1 MESHWVALTILVVA
15 LLFYALLVLVD
26 AALTMASRHEIRRM
40 AENGD
45 RRAGLVNR
53 AQSQRSRWIA
63 TAVLLRTLFLLVAGS
78 ALIFWATHLQF
89 TLAGQIATLAIA
101 WLLIAAL
108 HLGAR
113 LLAQIR
119 PLESALRFAWAS
131 EIALVL
137 MTPFAFVLSWFSGQ
151 LRSSMESDDDSI
163 LIANDGTRLLLPSDS
178 EADQI
183 EESEKEMITSILEMD
198 ETVVREV
205 MVPRIDMLALEE
217 TATIDEAIN
226 AIIEAG
232 HSRIP
237 VYEESVDQVI
247 GVLYAKDIL
256 RLMHQDRA
264 EESLRSILRPAYF
277 VPLSKNVKTLLA
289 EMRKHRVH
297 IAIVVD
303 EYGGTAGLVTIE
315 DILEEIVGE
324 IQDEYD
330 AAEEVLIQRS
340 GEHGY
345 LINARLDIWSL
356 AKLLDIDIEDEDA
369 DTAGGLVFG
378 LLGHV
383 AEPGESAEYQ
393 EWRFTVLGVD
403 GRRIDRLRADPLT
416 KHDNDEKAP
425 QPNSTARTTGA
436 SMKLSPTEE

>member
-1 MESHWVALTILVVA
+1 MESHWVALLTLVVTLLLYCILVI
-15 LLFYALLVLVD
+15 VD
-26 AALTMASRHEIRRM
+26 AALTVASRHEIRRL
-40 AENGD
+40 AETGN
-45 RRAGLVNR
+45 RRAALASR
-53 AQSQRSRWIA
+53 AQNQRPRWVA
-63 TAVLLRTLFLLVAGS
+63 TAVLLRTLLLLIAGS

-89 TLAGQIATLAIA
+89 SLYGQIVTLAVA

-113 LLAQIR
+113 LVAQAC
-119 PLESALRFAWAS
+119 PVEMALRLAWAS
-131 EIALVL
+131 EVALVL
-137 MTPFAFVLSWFSGQ
+137 MTPFAYLLSWFSGQ
-151 LRSSMESDDDSI
+151 LRSGIESDDDSI
-163 LIANDGTRLLLPSDS
+163 VIATDGTRLVLPADG
-178 EADQI
+178 EGDQI

-205 MVPRIDMLALEE
+205 MVPRIDMLALDEN
-217 TATIDEAIN
+217 ATLDEAID
-226 AIIEAG
+226 AIIGAG

-237 VYEESVDQVI
+237 VYEESVDQII

-256 RLMHQDRA
+256 RLMHQERT

-340 GEHGY
+340 GEAGY

-356 AKLLDIDIEDEDA
+356 AKLLDIDIEDEDV

-383 AEPGESAEYQ
+383 AEPGESIEYQ
-393 EWRFTVLGVD
+393 NWRFTVLGVD
-403 GRRIDRLRADPLT
+403 GRRIDRLRADPIV
-416 KHDNDEKAP
+416 KHSDDEDEP
-425 QPNSTARTTGA
+425 QSNAARPTSA
-436 SMKLSPTEE
+436 SMKLSPTKE

>member
-1 MESHWVALTILVVA
+1 VESHWAALVTLVVS
-15 LLFYALLVLVD
+15 LLFYTLLVLVD
-26 AALTMASRHEIRRM
+26 AALTQASRHEIRRL
-40 AENGD
+40 AESGN
-45 RRAGLVNR
+45 RRATFVNR
-53 AQSQRSRWIA
+53 LQNQRSRWIA

-89 TLAGQIATLAIA
+89 TLLGQIVTLAIA

-113 LLAQIR
+113 LLAQAR
-119 PLESALRFAWAS
+119 PLETALRFAWAS
-131 EIALVL
+131 EAALVL
-137 MTPFAFVLSWFSGQ
+137 MMPFAFVLSWFSNQ

-163 LIANDGTRLLLPSDS
+163 VIANDGTRLVRPSDS
-178 EADQI
+178 ESDQI

-205 MVPRIDMLALEE
+205 MVPRIDMLALDE
-217 TATIDEAIN
+217 TSTVDEAIS
-226 AIIEAG
+226 AIIGAG

-237 VYEESVDQVI
+237 VYEESVDQIV

-256 RLMHQDRA
+256 RLMHSERT
-264 EESLRSILRPAYF
+264 EESLRSLLRPAYF

-330 AAEEVLIQRS
+330 SAEEVLIQRS
-340 GEHGY
+340 GEQGY

-383 AEPGESAEYQ
+383 AQPGESTEYQ
-393 EWRFTVLGVD
+393 GWRFTVLEVD
-403 GRRIDRLRADPLT
+403 GRRIDRLRADPIA
-416 KHDNDEKAP
+416 KHQPDEKAP
-425 QPNSTARTTGA
+425 QPNNEARSSGA